1 MTIGKSL
8 TMTKTNGSKNFKKK
22 TNSQTG
28 NIPPLG
34 SLLNFGERRYY
45 LCWISRR
52 AKLGSL

>member
-8 TMTKTNGSKNFKKK
+8 TMTKKNGSKNFKKK